1 MLRLKSKRITLD
13 KNYYILERFLF
24 LPQSILKQFKQDR
37 LNILFSGNQAFS
49 LSRRDRPDC

>member
-1 MLRLKSKRITLD
+1 MLHLNSKRITLD

-37 LNILFSGNQAFS
+37 LNILFLGNQAFS
-49 LSRRDRPDC
+49 LSCGDRPDC